1 MAGSLALART
11 ALFRHPSFW
20 GEDGAEALLQQIV
33 DDPRVTNAEHSMY
46 NAIAAHTTPFVASLD
61 ELTVNVGHVLVS
73 EHTNN
78 EGDCNLGSPPTTDC
92 FIRVLAEGTNGDAS
106 SRSTSQT
113 SGVLERA
120 AAYDALNKLCLGPER
135 VVSPLETP
143 PMQRAAE
150 RRATQRLW
158 NSRLEPMPALK
169 GRASSGNS
177 LFEAFSL
184 SVWGTPTYHTLLRQ
198 LVVEHLRQYPREYC
212 VFLGKD
218 YERYLLEM
226 ARPGVGGDELVLRAL
241 ADRFGLP
248 ITVITGDE
256 FIWCIRYPPKNTV
269 SSREIFLAV
278 APGACFSAVRRRS
291 TITSIRMSFTRRRRK
306 PLSGEPTVPRR
317 STA

>member
-20 GEDGAEALLQQIV
+20 GEDGAEALLEQIV

-46 NAIAAHTTPFVASLD
+46 NALSAHTTPFVASLD
-61 ELTVNVGHVLVS
+61 ELTVNVGHLLENVS
-73 EHTNN
+73 EKS
-78 EGDCNLGSPPTTDC
+78 GDC
-92 FIRVLAEGTNGDAS
+92 FIRVLAGSQNQSPSPRAS
-106 SRSTSQT
+106 ASTR
-113 SGVLERA
+113 GEAAGGGAFERA
-120 AAYDALNKLCLGPER
+120 SAYDALNKLCLGAER

-150 RRATQRLW
+150 KRATQRLW
-158 NSRLEPMPALK
+158 NSKLEPIPALK
-169 GRASSGNS
+169 SRAAAGNS

-184 SVWGTPTYHTLLRQ
+184 AVWGTPTYHTLLRQ
-198 LVVEHLRQYPREYC
+198 LVVEHLRQYPSEYC

-218 YERYLLEM
+218 YERYLEGM
-226 ARPGVGGDELVLRAL
+226 ARAGVGGDELVIRAL

-256 FIWCIRYPPKNTV
+256 VIWCIRYPPKNTV
-269 SSREIFLAV
+269 SAREIFLAV

-291 TITSIRMSFTRRRRK
+291 TITSIRMSLTRRRRK
-306 PLSGEPTVPRR
+306 QQGLMGDPIPRR